1 MSFNGTEG
9 GPITLA
15 QGKALTACYRRAC
28 PNTTKGVFIGKDHIN
43 DLLAQTGAKG
53 IRVYFGNDSVT
64 GSNTIVMVAADANEN
79 DILDLIIDTGKQS
92 PPYSGNANDLN
103 S

>member
-9 GPITLA
+9 TPITLA
-15 QGKALTACYRRAC
+15 QGKSLTSNYRKAC
-28 PNTTKGVFIGKDHIN
+28 PNTTKGVFIGKDHIG

-53 IRVYFGNDSVT
+53 IRVYFGSDPVE
-64 GSNTIVMVAADANEN
+64 GNTIVVVAADASEN
-79 DILDLIIDTGKQS
+79 DILDLIIDNGKKS
-92 PPYSGNANDLN
+92 PPYTGNANDLN

>member
-9 GPITLA
+9 SPITLA
-15 QGKALTACYRRAC
+15 QGKTLTANYRRAN
-28 PNTTKGVFIGKDHIN
+28 PNTTKGVFIGIDHIN

-53 IRVYFGNDSVT
+53 IRVYFGNEST
-64 GSNTIVMVAADANEN
+64 SGNTIVMVAADASEN
-79 DILDLIIDTGKQS
+79 DILDLIINSGKLT
-92 PPYSGNANDLN
+92 PPCSGVSNDLN